1 MSHSLLYII
10 GNTEHHGTH
19 SQGAHRH
26 TARGSTSLGD
36 RLPLAGSVFYAESSD
51 DSKQCSNNTK
61 TDVGVKDQRN
71 WISLVVA
78 AANSRAT
85 VAMRSTAADH
95 AAVAGAGGWSLWVVS
110 TG

>member
-19 SQGAHRH
+19 SQGA
-26 TARGSTSLGD
+26 TSLGC

-51 DSKQCSNNTK
+51 GSKQYSNNTK
-61 TDVGVKDQRN
+61 T
-71 WISLVVA
+71 VVA
-78 AANSRAT
+78 ATVRRGAVAAIRRAT
-85 VAMRSTAADH
+85 IGRVVVPTTAADH
-95 AAVAGAGGWSLWVVS
+95 AVGAGGRTLWVVS